1 MDNVIESSSDS
12 DTDDENPWL
21 VPLIVAVAIYQQQR
35 RIGSNRLWTG
45 QEYTDNLLNC
55 GNSIRI
61 RNQLRMEL
69 DTFYQLRDWL
79 VGNTKL
85 DSSQG
90 VSVEERLV
98 IFIFITSSGASN
110 RKAQEQFNR
119 SSWTISQ

>member
-1 MDNVIESSSDS
+1 MESSSDS

-21 VPLIVAVAIYQQQR
+21 VPLIVAVAIYQQQQR
-35 RIGSNRLWTG
+35 RISSNRLWTG
-45 QEYTDNLLNC
+45 QEYTNNLLNC

-79 VGNTKL
+79 VENTKL
-85 DSSQG
+85 DSSRG
-90 VSVEERLV
+90 VLVEERLV

-110 RKAQEQFNR
+110 RKAQEQFNY
-119 SSWTISQ
+119 SSWTIS